1 MVQHNMWDSLHGLI
15 QKYFIDY
22 VGGEAVSSKSEY
34 G

>member
-1 MVQHNMWDSLHGLI
+1 MVQHNMWGSLHGLI

-22 VGGEAVSSKSEY
+22 VGGEAVATKSEN